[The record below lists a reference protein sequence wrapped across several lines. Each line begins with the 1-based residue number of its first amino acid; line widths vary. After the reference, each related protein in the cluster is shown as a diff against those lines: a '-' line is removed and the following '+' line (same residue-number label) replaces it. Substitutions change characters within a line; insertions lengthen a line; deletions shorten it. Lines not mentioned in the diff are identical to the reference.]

1 MKIEFWGCRGS
12 IPVPDSRMIK
22 VGGNTPCVE
31 VTAGGRTLIID
42 AGTGIRK
49 LGEKLVSSG
58 ILDFDV
64 FITHS
69 HWDHIHGFPFFT
81 PIYLKEAKIDI
92 LGYSNSIKQ
101 LKNMMSQQM
110 SYEFFP
116 VNFADLNSKIKFVET
131 TKYHLKHGH
140 YTLKMIATN
149 HPIFT
154 TALRIEEG
162 RKSFVFMTDNELR
175 QDNPFTKREEFVE
188 FCKDAD
194 YLVHDAQFTE
204 KEYETRKGWGH
215 STFDDAVKLAL
226 DAGVKNLGF
235 FHHDPNRKDSELD
248 EILAAF
254 NSTAKT
260 EGWPLNIFIAREK
273 ESISL

>member
-1 MKIEFWGCRGS
+1 
-12 IPVPDSRMIK
+12 VPDSRMIK
-22 VGGNTPCVE
+22 YGGNTPCVE

-49 LGEKLVSSG
+49 LGEKLVANG
-58 ILDFDV
+58 VLDIDV

-116 VNFADLNSKIKFVET
+116 VNFADLKSRIKFVET
-131 TKYHLKHGH
+131 STHHLKHGH
-140 YTLKMIATN
+140 YALKMIATN
-149 HPIFT
+149 HPIST
-154 TALRIEEG
+154 TALRIEEEG
-162 RKSFVFMTDNELR
+162 KSFVFITDNELR
-175 QDNPFTKREEFVE
+175 QDNPFTTRNEFVK
-188 FCKDAD
+188 FCEGAD

-215 STFDDAVKLAL
+215 STFDDAVSLAL
-226 DAGVKNLGF
+226 DAGVRNLGF
-235 FHHDPNRKDSELD
+235 FHHDPNRKDTELD
-248 EILAAF
+248 EILASF
-254 NSTAKT
+254 TKNTKINRW
-260 EGWPLNIFIAREK
+260 GLNIFVAKEK
-273 ESISL
+273 ESITI